1 MVLGFQVF
9 DRRDAVPRE
18 LVELAR
24 DLPVANLSDCMSRMS
39 AGGAGLTLLNTDL
52 ETTMAGP
59 ALTVRTRPGDNLMV
73 HKAITMIEPGDV
85 LVVDAGGDLT
95 NAIVG
100 EIMVAAAVAK
110 GVAGLVVHGAVRDAA
125 TLRAG
130 DLPVFASGVTHRG
143 PYKDGPG
150 EINVPVSLG
159 GMVVEPGD
167 LVAGDADGVLSIPG
181 HAVRDVLA
189 AARVKQERESEAIR
203 AAAAGRRDESWIDR
217 RLAEQGYQA
226 PPGTTS

>member
-1 MVLGFQVF
+1 MVLGFQVL
-9 DRRDAVPRE
+9 DRHRTVPRE

-24 DLPVANLSDCMSRMS
+24 DIPVANISDCMSRMS
-39 AGGAGLTLLNTDL
+39 AGGAGLALLNTDL
-52 ETTMAGP
+52 GTRMAGP
-59 ALTVRTRPGDNLMV
+59 ALTVKTRPGDNLMV
-73 HKAITMIEPGDV
+73 HKAISMIEPGDV

-110 GVAGLVVHGAVRDAA
+110 EVAGLVVHGAVRDAA

-150 EINVPVSLG
+150 EVNVPVSLG

-167 LVAGDADGVLSIPG
+167 LVVGDADGVLSIPF
-181 HAVRDVLA
+181 AVVRDVLD
-189 AARVKQERESEAIR
+189 AARAKSDHEAVAIRR
-203 AAAAGRRDESWIDR
+203 AAAGERDETWIDR
-217 RLAEQGYQA
+217 RLAEQGYRA
-226 PPGTTS
+226 PAPAP